1 MPAAVL
7 YVWDADY
14 PWDVRTEKICRA
26 LTERGHDV
34 HLAARNTRRRPELE
48 VLPEGTVHRLAP
60 LEPLPAPV
68 AALTGFP
75 AFFNP
80 RWHRL
85 IRSAIRQSKAR
96 VVIVRDLPLCPAAI
110 SVARRAG
117 IPVILDMAEN
127 YPAMIRAIW
136 DSGTHGA
143 CDVLVRNPRLVELV
157 ERWCLPR
164 VDRILAVVEE
174 SADRL
179 VRLGVAANR
188 IALVSNTPSRSRA
201 EGPERTYRSLGP
213 ADALE
218 VVYLGL
224 MELARGV
231 GELLE
236 AAALLVQKGTRVRVT
251 LIGDGRDRARF
262 EHQAHV
268 LGLDGVHAR
277 FLGLVPNAE
286 ALALVAE
293 ADVGIVPHRADEA
306 WNTTIP
312 NKLFDYMAAGLPVV
326 SSDTVPCRRIVET
339 TGAGVVYPSGDA
351 AGLAQALEGLRDP
364 GTRQR
369 YGTAGRAAIRT
380 SLHWERSV
388 EALDRCLASV
398 TEAAGASA
406 KNSNE

>member
-26 LTERGHDV
+26 LTARGHDV
-34 HLAARNTRRRPELE
+34 HIAARNTRRRPERE

-60 LEPLPAPV
+60 FEALPASV
-68 AALTGFP
+68 AAVTGFP

-80 RWHRL
+80 RWRRL

-110 SVARRAG
+110 SEARRAG
-117 IPVILDMAEN
+117 IPVVLDMAEN

-136 DSGTHGA
+136 DSGTHRA
-143 CDVLVRNPRLVELV
+143 WDVLIRNPRLVELV

-174 SADRL
+174 SAARL
-179 VRLGVAANR
+179 VQLGVAPNR

-201 EGPERTYRSLGP
+201 EGSERTYRSLGP

-236 AAALLVQKGTRVRVT
+236 AVALLVEKGTRVRVT

-262 EHQAHV
+262 EQQAHT
-268 LGLDGVHAR
+268 LGLHGVHAR
-277 FLGLVPNAE
+277 FLGMVPNAE
-286 ALALVAE
+286 ALVMVAE
-293 ADVGIVPHRADEA
+293 ADVGVVPHRADEA

-326 SSDTVPCRRIVET
+326 SSDAVPCRRIVET
-339 TGAGVVYPSGDA
+339 TGAGIVYPSGNA
-351 AGLAQALEGLRDP
+351 AALARALEALKDP
-364 GTRQR
+364 DQR
-369 YGTAGRAAIRT
+369 RRCGSAGREAIRRT
-380 SLHWERSV
+380 LHWERSV
-388 EALDRCLASV
+388 EALEQCLVEV
-398 TEAAGASA
+398 TSEGG
-406 KNSNE
+406 